1 MMNSRRRR
9 RMLLVIRYQWVDALI
24 VIVLLA
30 TVVGALVRWPDR
42 KLADVAIPIA
52 IVTAFVVW
60 RER

>member
-1 MMNSRRRR
+1 MNSRRRR

-30 TVVGALVRWPDR
+30 TVVGAIIRWPE
-42 KLADVAIPIA
+42 KLVADIAFPIA
-52 IVTAFVVW
+52 IVIAFMVW